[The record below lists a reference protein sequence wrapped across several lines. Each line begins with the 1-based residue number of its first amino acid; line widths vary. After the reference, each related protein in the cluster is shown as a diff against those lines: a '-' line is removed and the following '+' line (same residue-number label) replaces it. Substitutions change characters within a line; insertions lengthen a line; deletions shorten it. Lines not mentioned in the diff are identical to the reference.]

1 MTYAIASGLEGDAA
15 LVLNGT
21 SGTES
26 NWATL
31 KTDLDTSAQKAAE
44 FTYNATEVYTIADEY
59 TATVTIAPSAE
70 LLSAAQSIDSSATSG
85 SYDATAGIVPNE
97 EFFAQLFGETFATES
112 NLYRLAKMLDA
123 DEVEGALVVTVTTTS
138 TYTDD
143 VTDTYYITFTAG
155 DVGNAVIG
163 IEIDGGNI
171 IF

>member
-1 MTYAIASGLEGDAA
+1 
-15 LVLNGT
+15 
-21 SGTES
+21 
-26 NWATL
+26 
-31 KTDLDTSAQKAAE
+31 
-44 FTYNATEVYTIADEY
+44 
-59 TATVTIAPSAE
+59 
-70 LLSAAQSIDSSATSG
+70 
-85 SYDATAGIVPNE
+85 
-97 EFFAQLFGETFATES
+97 
-112 NLYRLAKMLDA
+112 MLDA